1 MSEKIGITRNHNI
14 PTIKMCIYSHFQR
27 RKRPNNCFISY
38 RWTIIVVK
46 VHVPPK
52 EKRTVSEVA
61 RVRQR
66 LIKERCVFCQRCKC
80 ENRKTPQS
88 PCKNR
93 VCMRIKC
100 ILRYLLFVFAYYTT
114 LYLLFILLC
123 CRRTLTKVPCTS
135 WPHTACNCQ
144 H

>member
-1 MSEKIGITRNHNI
+1 VHIFTFSAAEKT
-14 PTIKMCIYSHFQR
+14 KQLL
-27 RKRPNNCFISY
+27 ISY
-38 RWTIIVVK
+38 RLTIIVLK

-80 ENRKTPQS
+80 ENRKTLQS
-88 PCKNR
+88 PI
-93 VCMRIKC
+93 CMRIKC

-123 CRRTLTKVPCTS
+123 CWRTLTKVPCSS

-144 H
+144 HWENDDIKRRFVNFY